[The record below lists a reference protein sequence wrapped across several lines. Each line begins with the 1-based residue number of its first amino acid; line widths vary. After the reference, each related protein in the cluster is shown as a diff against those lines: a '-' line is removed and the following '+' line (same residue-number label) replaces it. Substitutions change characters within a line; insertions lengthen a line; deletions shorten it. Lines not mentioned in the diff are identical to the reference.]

1 LHTLICLCA
10 PQGSSNASV
19 ASQVTMPR
27 LALHNGRVGRI
38 NTRHD
43 ISSQSSLTVSMTVFT
58 FNLRIERLVNQSDR
72 SMFDLLARYT
82 ERLLEFKLRA
92 EAAWN

>member
-1 LHTLICLCA
+1 LHTLIRLCA
-10 PQGSSNASV
+10 PQGSGNASM

-43 ISSQSSLTVSMTVFT
+43 ISSQSPLTVSMTVFT
-58 FNLRIERLVNQSDR
+58 FNLRIGHLVNQSDR
-72 SMFDLLARYT
+72 SMIDLLARYA
-82 ERLLEFKLRA
+82 ERLLDFK
-92 EAAWN
+92 